1 MNEPVLFLDSSA
13 IIAGMISAKGASRA
27 LLLLG
32 EDRKIVVA
40 VSEQVITEVERNL
53 ARKAPAALPY
63 ARELLRHVNLR
74 VLRDPPAALVR
85 QRLDWMSHTVDVP
98 ILVAAAEAKVD
109 FLVTLN
115 RRHFIDDPQVAQV
128 SGLRIG
134 TPGDGL
140 AWVREQMRG
149 K

>member
-1 MNEPVLFLDSSA
+1 MPEPVLFLDSST
-13 IIAGMISAKGASRA
+13 IIAGMISWQGASRA

-32 EDRKIVVA
+32 EDRKIVIA

-63 ARELLRHVNLR
+63 ARELLRHINLR
-74 VLRDPPAALVR
+74 VLRDPPAMLVR

-109 FLVTLN
+109 YLVTLN
-115 RRHFIDDPQVAQV
+115 RRHFIDDPRVAQV

-134 TPGDGL
+134 MPGDAL
-140 AWVREQMRG
+140 AWVREWMRE